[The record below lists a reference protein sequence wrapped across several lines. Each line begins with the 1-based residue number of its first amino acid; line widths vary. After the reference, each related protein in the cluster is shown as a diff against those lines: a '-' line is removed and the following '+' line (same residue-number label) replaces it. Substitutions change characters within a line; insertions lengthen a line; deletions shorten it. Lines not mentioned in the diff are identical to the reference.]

1 MAAPVKCAKGHWYQ
15 PDPSGKVTSCPRC
28 EALLHPQS
36 EPAPISEDDVLA
48 FLDGPPPKPDSSSS
62 STRGLT
68 SGEESHGHTLQRRKK
83 VCPSCHFET
92 SVSFGHCPRCGG
104 PLEIAK
110 VEVF

>member
-1 MAAPVKCAKGHWYQ
+1 MAAPIKCAKGHWYQ

-28 EALLHPQS
+28 EALAQAKPT
-36 EPAPISEDDVLA
+36 AVSEDDVLG
-48 FLDGPPPKPDSSSS
+48 FLDGPPPTPDSSSS
-62 STRGLT
+62 SSRALGT
-68 SGEESHGHTLQRRKK
+68 SEDPHGHTLQRRKK

-110 VEVF
+110 VDVS